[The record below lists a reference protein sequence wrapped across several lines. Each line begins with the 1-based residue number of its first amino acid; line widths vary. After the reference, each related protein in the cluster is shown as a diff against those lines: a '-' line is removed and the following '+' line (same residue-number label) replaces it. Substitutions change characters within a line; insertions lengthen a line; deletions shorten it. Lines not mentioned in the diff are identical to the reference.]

1 MPTQLVQHGPPG
13 GPMPSAVQ
21 FSDPWN
27 FDTTLKQHDDKSVS
41 GFSYQPSEK
50 KEALKL
56 KQLHSPKL
64 THIFTTPPPKKK
76 YCICYIY
83 RKFGLKKMIWLP
95 FGASLG
101 NFQRQTSCQFHPAEV
116 SQRQQQ
122 KSKNLWVTLFKL
134 FNRCSPSVFGNW
146 TSLML
151 QSFLQ
156 GVLEWI

>member
-64 THIFTTPPPKKK
+64 THIFTTPPQKKIL
-76 YCICYIY
+76 YMLYIQEI
-83 RKFGLKKMIWLP
+83 RFEKDDLASFRGKFGQFSKANELSVSSSWGLP
-95 FGASLG
+95 
-101 NFQRQTSCQFHPAEV
+101 TSAAEV
-116 SQRQQQ
+116 QEP
-122 KSKNLWVTLFKL
+122 V
-134 FNRCSPSVFGNW
+134 GHA
-146 TSLML
+146 L
-151 QSFLQ
+151 QAIQPL
-156 GVLEWI
+156 